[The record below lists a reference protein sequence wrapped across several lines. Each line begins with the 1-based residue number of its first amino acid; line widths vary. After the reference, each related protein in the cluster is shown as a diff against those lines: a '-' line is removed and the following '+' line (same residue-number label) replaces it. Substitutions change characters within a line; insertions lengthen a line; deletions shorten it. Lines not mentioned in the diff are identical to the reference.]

1 MLKIS
6 LGIFG
11 DFISRVVLI
20 NYLSHRLLL
29 EIKQAILS
37 MEARLTYS
45 LFGAAVP
52 GDDVTLSLLN

>member
-11 DFISRVVLI
+11 NCISRVVLI

-29 EIKQAILS
+29 KIKQA
-37 MEARLTYS
+37 
-45 LFGAAVP
+45 F
-52 GDDVTLSLLN
+52 LSLEGIGLCVPSLVQLCLGTT